1 VAAPEA
7 VVATNVIAVR
17 GIGKTFPQGRNRVEV
32 LRDIDLTIPRGA
44 FVTLFGPSGCG
55 KSTLLR
61 LLAGLQEQDSG
72 DVSLFG
78 STAWEAARRKEIAWI
93 PQSSAV
99 LPWRTV
105 RGNALLS
112 RIVNR
117 AGDRRGAGTR
127 APQDVDEALGELGL
141 GRFEGFLPRQLSG
154 GMRQRTALAR
164 GFVQGAPL
172 MLMDEP
178 FSALDEFT
186 RERARRVLLDAW
198 EQHRRTVVMVTHSAT
213 EAVLVSDLVVVM
225 TPRPGRIRAVVP
237 VDLPRPRG
245 HDVEDSTEF
254 LDIVRRIKAELR
266 AGEET

>member
-1 VAAPEA
+1 VAAPETD
-7 VVATNVIAVR
+7 VKTDVIAVR
-17 GIGKTFPQGRNRVEV
+17 GVGKTFPQGRERVEV
-32 LRDIDLTIPRGA
+32 LHEIDLTIPRGS

-61 LLAGLQEQDSG
+61 LLAGLQQQDTG

-78 STAWEAARRKEIAWI
+78 STPREAARRKEIAWI

-99 LPWRTV
+99 LPWRSV
-105 RGNALLS
+105 RDNALLS
-112 RIVNR
+112 RVVNR
-117 AGDRRGAGTR
+117 RGGAGR
-127 APQDVDEALGELGL
+127 VPQDVDGALGELGL
-141 GRFEGFLPRQLSG
+141 DRFAGFLPHQLSG

-225 TPRPGRIRAVVP
+225 TSRPGRIGAVVP

-254 LDIVRRIKAELR
+254 LDVVRRIKAELR